1 MMISLAMYCKG
12 FTGQW
17 DHPQVY
23 CQADDAILCRPC
35 DTRIHSANKLASR
48 HIRVELNRRPN
59 GPLGSC
65 PDHSGAEADMYCTD
79 ARWKI
84 SDVERCVEVWQ
95 GVM

>member
-1 MMISLAMYCKG
+1 MPSDGMTRIPRAE
-12 FTGQW
+12 
-17 DHPQVY
+17 VY

-79 ARWKI
+79 AGHHQLRWRLAHGGI
-84 SDVERCVEVWQ
+84 
-95 GVM
+95 GGTPLPG